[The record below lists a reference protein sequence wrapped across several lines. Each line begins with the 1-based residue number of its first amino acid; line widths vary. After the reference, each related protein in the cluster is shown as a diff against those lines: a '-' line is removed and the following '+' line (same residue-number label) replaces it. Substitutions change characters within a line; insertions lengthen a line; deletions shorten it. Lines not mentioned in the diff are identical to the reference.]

1 MSGNFGRTLGR
12 VLRQIL
18 QQVLRNY
25 TGNTQTRTRTRPTPT
40 RRATQRGKRVDFP
53 FGAGTTPTG
62 PMDPATTQAP
72 SAHAA
77 REYRMP
83 PTGLPQLSYAP
94 RPDGQAD
101 PGEVAWAWVPYED
114 DPNQG
119 KDRPVLVVSEVTG
132 GFLALQMTSRD
143 HSRDRAREASFGRH
157 WLNIGTGAW
166 DSQGRESEVRLDRLL
181 FIPHDGIRREGAT
194 LPKDRFLEVAE
205 ALHALHR

>member
-1 MSGNFGRTLGR
+1 MSGNFGRILGR
-12 VLRQIL
+12 IVRQVL

-25 TGNTQTRTRTRPTPT
+25 TGGSQTKSRPAPTQRQKPTPHGT
-40 RRATQRGKRVDFP
+40 RVDFP
-53 FGAGTTPTG
+53 FGAGSTPTG

-77 REYRMP
+77 REFRMP
-83 PTGLPQLSYAP
+83 PTGLPRLDYSP
-94 RPDGQAD
+94 RPDGEAD

-114 DPNQG
+114 DPTQG
-119 KDRPVLVVSEVTG
+119 KDRPILVVAEVTG

-157 WLNIGTGAW
+157 WLNIGTGGW
-166 DSQGRESEVRLDRLL
+166 DSQNRESEVRLDRLL

-194 LPKDRFLEVAE
+194 LAKDRFLEVAE